1 MQQERI
7 WSARERRITLYKS
20 DQQQQQ
26 QQHQQKQQLKIYIK
40 KKDPAAWWFGQ
51 NVWLSV
57 ESEYVSF
64 VGPGRFD
71 VN

>member
-20 DQQQQQ
+20 DQQQ

-51 NVWLSV
+51 NVWL
-57 ESEYVSF
+57 
-64 VGPGRFD
+64 
-71 VN
+71 